1 MTDPVIAEA
10 AAIRLADLSREI
22 EDLENG
28 RLAMLNRLDRMRAEL
43 QSSGNRTAAMR
54 ASVNLLC
61 EHISN
66 VVSVLAELRA
76 IEEEMHEMGR
86 SLGAV
91 EKNASGLSF
100 EADSLQET
108 LDEAEDE
115 LERLSSILIE
125 GKARHPRGH

>member
-28 RLAMLNRLDRMRAEL
+28 RMAMLNRLDSMRAEL
-43 QSSGNRTAAMR
+43 QASGHRTAAMR
-54 ASVNLLC
+54 ASVDLLC
-61 EHISN
+61 EHITN
-66 VVSVLAELRA
+66 VVSALAELRA
-76 IEEEMHEMGR
+76 IEDEMREMGR
-86 SLGAV
+86 GLGAI
-91 EKNASGLSF
+91 EKNVSGLSF
-100 EADSLQET
+100 EAESLQET

-115 LERLSSILIE
+115 LERLSSLLIE